1 MKRILLALAIF
12 LSSLSLLFADPEL
25 IWASGVGVGYS
36 NLATSRDGV
45 AHTFETV
52 PFIIQTEL
60 DGYTLFHNFGWFI
73 NIGGCFPGEAK
84 DNGAKIKVSNAG
96 EPIYLRCGFI
106 GRLPITSN
114 LGFEAKA
121 GVGYQKDTKRV
132 YLFDDSRS
140 YLKRD
145 VFTLIAGLSFYS
157 YLTKDGFIGFR
168 IGADYAYS
176 PCLSGKNVGV
186 EGRSPSHEL
195 YPVVSIFIGI

>member
-1 MKRILLALAIF
+1 MKRILLALILF
-12 LSSLSLLFADPEL
+12 LSSLSLLTANPEL
-25 IWASGVGVGYS
+25 IWASGVGVGYT
-36 NLATSRDGV
+36 NLATARDGA

-52 PFIIQTEL
+52 PLIIQTEL
-60 DGYTLFHNFGWFI
+60 DLYTMLDNFGWFM

-84 DNGAKIKVSNAG
+84 NNGSKIKVSNAG
-96 EPIYLRCGFI
+96 EPIYFRCGLI
-106 GRLPITSN
+106 GRLPITSMM
-114 LGFEAKA
+114 GFEAKA
-121 GVGYQKDTKRV
+121 GIGYLKDTKKV

-168 IGADYAYS
+168 IGADYAYA